1 MHISME
7 EMYNYKTHT
16 NTVCH
21 IIYNIYN
28 NNNYFLIYIQ
38 PIVPLHGDLHGDME
52 IHVAE

>member
-21 IIYNIYN
+21 INIIIIII
-28 NNNYFLIYIQ
+28 FLIYIQ